1 MSPLYSSIVLPL
13 AAAVPS
19 SVGVLLA
26 VMPSPTTPVSLL
38 SLIAI
43 TGSVAVA
50 LYATFKAALLAE
62 TLPAA
67 SVCLALKVLSAARS
81 AVNAKSHEP
90 LAVTWVVPSNVLPL
104 NTCTVA
110 PASP

>member
-1 MSPLYSSIVLPL
+1 MLPLYSSIVSPL
-13 AAAVPS
+13 VAPVPS

-26 VMPSPTTPVSLL
+26 VMPSPTNPVSLL
-38 SLIAI
+38 LLSLI
-43 TGSVAVA
+43 TGCVAVA

-67 SVCLALKVLSAARS
+67 SVCLALKVLLAARS
-81 AVNAKSHEP
+81 AVNTKRQAPSVPAK
-90 LAVTWVVPSNVLPL
+90 VVPSDVLPL
-104 NTCTVA
+104 NTSTVA